1 MSWRGRFRDGRAH
14 GAGGSAVPGGIDAAA
29 VSFLVVTGISRL
41 AAWPGY
47 AAAAQAPAW
56 AAGEA
61 GHCLPLACDAAA

>member
-1 MSWRGRFRDGRAH
+1 MSWLGRFRDGRAH
-14 GAGGSAVPGGIDAAA
+14 GAGGSAVPGGTDAAA

-41 AAWPGY
+41 AARPGY
-47 AAAAQAPAW
+47 AAAQAPAW